1 MIRDSRHEGL
11 GGLDPGSHTLP
22 MTAVAFPM
30 TGRAAA
36 ADRSVRDATP
46 EPAEPA
52 FALYVDVPDTGVAGR
67 ALVADIAEAVT
78 ELVARLA
85 PEATVHTAL
94 DLGGRSGRRDVVAGL
109 RDAFEGPRGAATAS
123 SAEERAHAAW
133 RLSAGRA
140 ERIVL
145 DSDARELTVG
155 GRPVPLTFT
164 EFALLEYLLRSAHR
178 AVPRGELLAT
188 VWRGGPDIGTRTI
201 DVHVRRLREKLG
213 GCLQIVTVRGV
224 GYRCDPAPEIV
235 LVGSGDAG

>member
-1 MIRDSRHEGL
+1 
-11 GGLDPGSHTLP
+11 
-22 MTAVAFPM
+22 MTAVALPV
-30 TGRAAA
+30 TGGLAA
-36 ADRSVRDATP
+36 ADHPVRSATP
-46 EPAEPA
+46 ERHEPA

-67 ALVADIAEAVT
+67 ALMADIAEAVT

-94 DLGGRSGRRDVVAGL
+94 DLGGRGRRDVVARL
-109 RDAFEGPRGAATAS
+109 RESVADPYAAPPSAS
-123 SAEERAHAAW
+123 ERALAAW
-133 RLSAGRA
+133 RLPTPTA

-164 EFALLEYLLRSAHR
+164 EFALLEYLLRSPHR

-188 VWRGGPDIGTRTI
+188 VWRGGPGVGTRTI

>member
-1 MIRDSRHEGL
+1 MIRDSAVGGL
-11 GGLDPGSHTLP
+11 GGPVTDGHTLP

-36 ADRSVRDATP
+36 ADRPVRDAP
-46 EPAEPA
+46 ERSEPA
-52 FALYVDVPDTGVAGR
+52 FALYVDVPESGVAGR
-67 ALVADIAEAVT
+67 ALLADIAEAVT

-85 PEATVHTAL
+85 PDATVHTAL
-94 DLGGRSGRRDVVAGL
+94 DLGGRGGRRDVVAHV
-109 RDAFEGPRGAATAS
+109 REAFEGPHPAAAAS
-123 SAEERAHAAW
+123 SATERANAAW
-133 RLSAGRA
+133 RLPATGR

-155 GRPVPLTFT
+155 DRPLALTYT
-164 EFALLEYLLRSAHR
+164 EFALLEYLLRSPHR
-178 AVPRGELLAT
+178 AVPRAELLAT
-188 VWRGGPDIGTRTI
+188 VWHGGPDIGTRTI